1 MLKLGKVLKTSDVLT
16 ASADISEEDDYPEEF
31 YEDAYEDVEC
41 KHDNFVL
48 VKANLEIMGTKVQIC
63 ARKTN
68 NCIWKKW
75 RKR

>member
-48 VKANLEIMGTKVQIC
+48 VKAKPWNNGHKSANLHS
-63 ARKTN
+63 
-68 NCIWKKW
+68 
-75 RKR
+75 